1 MSARAVYFKARSKK
15 GAVLKWAGSSTF
27 LHAPEVQA
35 VLSVLV
41 MGLCA
46 CVRACVCVCAYGWD
60 VRVGVLP
67 IRAPHAGASY
77 CKRGYAHACSSE
89 YLRAGVRVFNT

>member
-1 MSARAVYFKARSKK
+1 MGYPCIQFVQCCLGIDPQGSLGERARSFLKARSKK
-15 GAVLKWAGSSTF
+15 GDLLLWAGSSTF

-35 VLSVLV
+35 DLSVLG

-60 VRVGVLP
+60 VRV
-67 IRAPHAGASY
+67 
-77 CKRGYAHACSSE
+77 
-89 YLRAGVRVFNT
+89 